1 MEVSD
6 LPTLFQI
13 SVAQETNAQSIES
26 LHTLFNK
33 QQEQV
38 EFLLSQLSIHRQL
51 IEQQQFVIDELVLK
65 ISEQTK

>member
-26 LHTLFNK
+26 LHPLFNK

>member
-33 QQEQV
+33 QQEQI
-38 EFLLSQLSIHRQL
+38 EFLLSQLSSHRQL
-51 IEQQQFVIDELVLK
+51 IDVQQQIIDELVQHMSDDK
-65 ISEQTK
+65 K